1 MILLKLFDGI
11 FLSAEEDSRGC
22 AGCAHKQ
29 QRCPQSH
36 TGIISGLGDIGVDR
50 SNGRPERGDGNI
62 GFDGDLVTCLVF
74 LGADLPTLEDLAGR
88 SGETVGAELMLIR
101 PIYIPFYYFN
111 VSERAAGFISG
122 RTGRSGGFVLCAF
135 GSGHIAVKENIIA
148 GCDLQAILLE
158 IEVRFFLLSDGL
170 QLTL

>member
-1 MILLKLFDGI
+1 MILSKLFDRI
-11 FLSAEEDSRGC
+11 FLSAEEEDRGC

-36 TGIISGLGDIGVDR
+36 TGIIAGFGDIGVDR

-62 GFDGDLVTCLVF
+62 GFDGDLVACLVF
-74 LGADLPTLEDLAGR
+74 LGADLPTLEDLGGR

-101 PIYIPFYYFN
+101 PILLSF

-148 GCDLQAILLE
+148 GCDL
-158 IEVRFFLLSDGL
+158 
-170 QLTL
+170 